1 MNDVPIELR
10 QASERFARPDALD
23 RIPGARAP
31 RGSRAAA
38 VLILLSQGEA
48 GYEVVLVEKRPD
60 LRHHAGQVAFPGG
73 RIESSDA
80 DPVAAALREGHEE
93 VGIDPAS
100 VEVLGVLP
108 TAHIVRS
115 GFDVT
120 SAVGW
125 WRRPRRLVPV
135 DVGEIAAVHHV
146 SVATLLAPENR
157 LTWVHPSG
165 LTGPTFLVD
174 DLFVWGFTAYLLDG
188 LFELLDWTLP
198 WDPSRRSE
206 IPRRFLSDRL

>member
-1 MNDVPIELR
+1 MSDVPIELR
-10 QASERFARPDALD
+10 QAAERFARPDALD
-23 RIPGARAP
+23 RIPGARTP

-38 VLILLSQGEA
+38 VLILLSQGES

-93 VGIDPAS
+93 VGIDPDS

-125 WRRPRRLVPV
+125 WRRPRRLAPV

-146 SVATLLAPENR
+146 QVATLLAPENR
-157 LTWVHPSG
+157 LTWVHHSG

-174 DLFVWGFTAYLLDG
+174 DLFVWGLTAYLLDG
-188 LFELLDWTLP
+188 LFELLEWTLP
-198 WDPSRRSE
+198 WDQTRRSE

>member
-1 MNDVPIELR
+1 MSDVPIELR
-10 QASERFARPDALD
+10 QAAERFARTDALG
-23 RIPGARAP
+23 RIPGARTP
-31 RGSRAAA
+31 RGTRAAA

-48 GYEVVLVEKRPD
+48 GLEVVLVEKRPD

-73 RIESSDA
+73 RIEPSDA
-80 DPVAAALREGHEE
+80 DPVAAALREGNEE
-93 VGIDPAS
+93 VGIDPDS

-135 DVGEIAAVHHV
+135 DVGEIAAVHQV
-146 SVATLLAPENR
+146 RVAALLDPANR

-198 WDPSRRSE
+198 WDQSRRSE
-206 IPRRFLSDRL
+206 IPPRFLSDRL

>member
-1 MNDVPIELR
+1 MSDAPIELR
-10 QASERFARPDALD
+10 QAAERFARPDALG
-23 RIPGARAP
+23 RMQGAWTP
-31 RGSRAAA
+31 RGTRAAA
-38 VLILLSQGEA
+38 VLILLSQGER

-60 LRHHAGQVAFPGG
+60 LRHHSGQVAFPGG

-80 DPVAAALREGHEE
+80 DPVAAALREGYEE
-93 VGIDPAS
+93 VGIDPDS

-115 GFDVT
+115 GTDVT

-125 WRRPRRLVPV
+125 WKHPRRLEPV

-146 SVATLLAPENR
+146 SVATLLDPENR
-157 LTWVHPSG
+157 VTWVHPSG

-174 DLFVWGFTAYLLDG
+174 DLFIWGFTAYLLDG
-188 LFELLDWTLP
+188 LFELLEWTLP
-198 WDPSRRSE
+198 WDQSRVREIPSRFR
-206 IPRRFLSDRL
+206 SDRL